1 MWASSKNQDQKY
13 LMGHLPDIGIHS
25 VEFTFKNTNQV
36 PWLFKS
42 RHRCDVATMFIVVY
56 GEPALPL
63 DKPSQ
68 LS

>member
-1 MWASSKNQDQKY
+1 MWASSKNQDPKY
-13 LMGHLPDIGIHS
+13 LMGHLPDTGFHS
-25 VEFTFKNTNQV
+25 VEFTFKTTKYV

-42 RHRCDVATMFIVVY
+42 RHRYDVATMFIVVY